1 MPMAEE
7 PTCGQGLAQHADLP
21 LIIGELMGS
30 VADNLSAH
38 LPGLVSSDED
48 SQHEKRVY
56 EHLVTRHREAAAM
69 LHAIGAEMADHR
81 EMPMGEHDLQA
92 LSAGQVVD
100 ALEGMIRVESQLIA
114 RVQQQLTEHQAI
126 LATIRADHREP

>member
-1 MPMAEE
+1 MAEE
-7 PTCGQGLAQHADLP
+7 RTCGQGLAQHAELP
-21 LIIGELMGS
+21 LLVGELMGA
-30 VADNLSAH
+30 VADNLAAH

-56 EHLVTRHREAAAM
+56 GHLVTRHREAAAM
-69 LHAIGAEMADHR
+69 LDAIGAEMAGHR

-92 LSAGQVVD
+92 LSSGEVVD

-114 RVQQQLTEHQAI
+114 RVQQLLTEHRAI
-126 LATIRADHREP
+126 LDAIRSDQGS